1 MAAPNRGHPARAYH
15 ARMASGERAFV
26 SWLASRYA
34 RKTDLR
40 RGGVEL
46 GIGDDMAILRTGI
59 AGRRGRSNGRIL
71 IAADM
76 LMEGVDFDLARHT
89 PQQIGRKALAV
100 NLSDCAAM
108 AVRPRW
114 AVVSLALPKK
124 WPAPKAKG
132 LYLGMEPLAEK
143 YDCRIVGGDTNSW
156 EHGLVID
163 VTVIAEPWPGIEPV
177 CRDGMRPGDAICVTG
192 ALGGSIAGHHL
203 TFEPRV
209 KEACALATRLGR
221 DLHAMMDLSDG
232 LSIDATR
239 MVEASGCGIELD
251 EAALLRMASE
261 AAKSARGPRSVLSHV
276 LHDGEDFEL
285 LYSCKT
291 ASAHGGAPIGR
302 AIEKKGL
309 WLVADGR
316 REKIKPLGW
325 QHAMG

>member
-1 MAAPNRGHPARAYH
+1 
-15 ARMASGERAFV
+15 MASGERAFV
-26 SWLASRYA
+26 SWLAARYA

-40 RGGVEL
+40 RAGVEL

-59 AGRRGRSNGRIL
+59 AGRRARSDGRIL

-76 LMEGVDFDLARHT
+76 LMDGVDFDLARHT

-124 WPAPKAKG
+124 WPAAKAKS

-177 CRDGMRPGDAICVTG
+177 CRDGMRPGDAIYVTG

-209 KEACALATRLGR
+209 HEARELATRLGG

-232 LSIDATR
+232 LSIDAAR
-239 MVEASGCGIELD
+239 MVAASGCGIELD
-251 EAALLRMASE
+251 AAALLDIASRT
-261 AAKSARGPRSVLSHV
+261 ARLARGPRSTLEHV

-285 LYSCKT
+285 LFACKA
-291 ASAHGGAPIGR
+291 ASAPQEAQIGR
-302 AIEKKGL
+302 AIKKKGL
-309 WLVADGR
+309 WLVANGC

-325 QHAMG
+325 QHALG